1 MEQAF
6 QIKVVAFA
14 DQLDIDAVGLVEA
27 FAALETEYVQLVL
40 ERVEGQFEALLIRR
54 AEHPLFLLP
63 KGGG

>member
-6 QIKVVAFA
+6 QVEVGTCA

-27 FAALETEYVQLVL
+27 FAALETEYVQVVL
-40 ERVEGQFEALLIRR
+40 ARIEGQFEALLIRR